1 MKEIDVIDKFYRN
14 LPTPT
19 STWKYVNGSFML
31 INFNN
36 ELESITNHNIENY
49 LGQTSC
55 SIYNDVE
62 ITEQMNICY
71 ETKEVVKK
79 DYTHN
84 DKTIRTTYIFVE
96 PDYLIVQSEDITNQK
111 SLIKKYQNLNEEYI
125 AQNEELNQ
133 FAYLASHDLQE
144 PLRTING
151 FISLLKVSCKSELDE
166 KSNKYMTYIE
176 NAIDRMQNMIDDVL
190 SYSKLKNGIE
200 DVDDVN
206 LKELIHEIYLDLKS
220 LVDDGE
226 LTLITENLP
235 IIKADR
241 NLMYSLFQNMI
252 TNAVKYRSEE
262 LPIIEIMWNE
272 DVDYYKFTVKDN
284 GIGIEK
290 EYKDKI
296 FDVFYRLHSKSKYD
310 GSGIG
315 LAICKKIVEL
325 HKGKIWVDSVLGIG
339 STFHFTLKKQ
349 NHNENIN
356 D

>member
-19 STWKYVNGSFML
+19 SMWKYVNGSFIL

-36 ELESITNHNIENY
+36 ELESITNNNIENY
-49 LGQTSC
+49 LGQASY
-55 SIYNDVE
+55 SIYDDAE

-71 ETKEVVKK
+71 NTKEVVKK
-79 DYTHN
+79 DYILD
-84 DKTIRTTYIFVE
+84 DKTIRTTYVFVE

-111 SLIKKYQNLNEEYI
+111 SLIKKFKNLNEEYM

-144 PLRTING
+144 PLRTISG
-151 FISLLKVSCKSELDE
+151 FISLLKVSYKNDLDE
-166 KSNKYMTYIE
+166 KSEKYMEYIE
-176 NAIDRMQNMIDDVL
+176 SAIDRMQNMIDDIL
-190 SYSKLKNGIE
+190 NYSKLKNGIE
-200 DVDDVN
+200 DLDEVN

-235 IIKADR
+235 TIRADK
-241 NLMYSLFQNMI
+241 NLMYSLFQNLI

-262 LPIIEIMWNE
+262 LPIIEIDWDENE
-272 DVDYYKFTVKDN
+272 NYYKFTVKDN

-290 EYKDKI
+290 EYKNKI
-296 FDVFYRLHSKSKYD
+296 FDVFYRLHSKSKYE
-310 GSGIG
+310 GTGIG
-315 LAICKKIVEL
+315 LSICKKIIEL

-339 STFHFTLKKQ
+339 STFNFTLKKTR
-349 NHNENIN
+349 
-356 D
+356 